1 MVIIPKKL
9 YTPIYFFFVITLLNG
24 REEFFNDKIMIYI
37 DNKITDF
44 QVMDDQVTTSISGL
58 NDLSKEE
65 KVNSIQQWLPNARP
79 NDRNADI
86 YLARYF
92 VVEFED
98 PKDDLDD
105 MVNKFLSI
113 DQIRYSEKMGIIEPA
128 YVPNDSLWDQLYGLP
143 QVKADL
149 AYDFWDIDGGILPG
163 QMESGEI
170 VVAIPDIGLKWD
182 HPDLIDNI
190 WQNLGED
197 ADGDGVVL
205 EFADTVWVFDP
216 GDTNGIDDDED
227 GYIDN
232 FIGYDP
238 AMSDNDPAPLN
249 KFHEHG
255 TKVAGNVSAVT
266 NNGIGLASV
275 GFSVKLMGVNANNN
289 IDEPWYLTH
298 TNQAVLAAAQM
309 GADIINCS
317 WVSLAFN
324 DYQYNLFNTVK
335 NEYGCITVAAAG
347 NGVSNGGVEDTTD
360 FNPRYPAAYDNT
372 VSVTALGENST
383 FNCWANVHETVDIGA
398 PGEFIICAMP
408 RDDELYALGTGT
420 SYATPLTAGA
430 IALVKSVIPDA
441 DNEVILSKIIHTA
454 EYYPDMDRTCV
465 GQELD
470 GLLGSGQL
478 NVYRAILACYY
489 PELSASEIDFQTDD
503 GFVNPGDTVV
513 VNVTVA
519 NSMGFEAAEN
529 VIATLSTNDSLLTV
543 INDQIV
549 FDDAI
554 PGGEELTGQFIIT
567 SPSNALLG
575 DIVCNIHFS
584 ATSGETFYETDIE
597 FQVPLSLGQFG
608 YPIENINVQTA
619 PIITDLDGNSLKEI
633 YFSADSMMYGTWVA
647 GFDVPGFPF
656 DAGIE
661 IGSSPAAGDL
671 DGNGDKELVFGSTD
685 GILYA
690 LTKTGTQHVAYGQS
704 DPIMGAPALCDMDQ
718 DGDLEIIFVSG
729 NETSGA
735 LYAIHDTGDD
745 VTGFPLDI
753 PEKMV
758 VGPAV
763 ADLDNDGVLDIVIV
777 TSDSNIYAV
786 DGTGIIKDG
795 FPFITSASLS
805 SPATLVDLD
814 GDQDL
819 EIAAGNE
826 NGELYVLHHDG
837 SLMASFS
844 AGDAI
849 RGGISVAD
857 INGNGSLEL
866 LFTGYDN
873 HVHAWDPVAN
883 TEAFGWPVDLGTDA
897 VTEPLTADL
906 DNDGD
911 LEVVTATITG
921 TIHINHHDGTPYQN
935 FPYSSQDSIY
945 STPAIGDLD
954 NDGDYELIVGTL
966 MGLQVIDMQE
976 AAGDRY
982 SWQVYRGN
990 AHRDGYFDVTLASI
1004 TPNKNVLPTEY
1015 SLGNNYPNP
1024 FNPITRFTYSLPEDV
1039 RVSITVYDIKGRA
1052 VKTLVDSEQ
1061 SAGYKSIQWNATND
1075 AGAPVSTGLYFYI
1088 IQAGNFNQT
1097 KKMILLK

>member
-1 MVIIPKKL
+1 MIITPKKL
-9 YTPIYFFFVITLLNG
+9 FTPIYFFFVITLLNG

-37 DNKITDF
+37 DNKVKDF
-44 QVMDDQVTTSISGL
+44 QIMDDQVTTSISGL

-98 PKDDLDD
+98 PKDDLDGI
-105 MVNKFLSI
+105 VNKFLSI
-113 DQIRYSEKMGIIEPA
+113 DQIRASEKMGIIEPA

-149 AYDFWDIDGGILPG
+149 AFDLWDIDAGILPG
-163 QMESGEI
+163 QMDSGEV

-197 ADGDGVVL
+197 ADGDGTVL
-205 EFADTVWVFDP
+205 EYIGSHWYFDP
-216 GDTNGIDDDED
+216 DDENGIDDDDD
-227 GYIDN
+227 GYTDN

-238 AMSDNDPAPLN
+238 AMGDNDPAPPN
-249 KFHEHG
+249 ADHQHG

-266 NNGIGLASV
+266 NNGIGLSSV

-289 IDEPWYLTH
+289 VDEPWYLTH

-317 WVSLAFN
+317 WVSSAYME
-324 DYQYNLFNTVK
+324 YQDNLFQSVY
-335 NEYGCITVAAAG
+335 NEYNCITVAAAG
-347 NGVSNGGVEDTTD
+347 NGVSNGGIDDTTD
-360 FNPRYPAAYDNT
+360 FSPRYPAAYDNV
-372 VSVTALGENST
+372 VSVTALGENSS

-398 PGEFIICAMP
+398 PGEYIICAMP
-408 RDDELYALGTGT
+408 TIELYALGTGT

-430 IALVKSVIPDA
+430 IALIKSVIPNA
-441 DNEVILSKIIHTA
+441 SNETIISKIINTA
-454 EYYPDMDRTCV
+454 DYYPDMERSCSGV
-465 GQELD
+465 ELD

-478 NVYRAILACYY
+478 NIYKAMTATVY
-489 PELSASEIDFQTDD
+489 PELSVSEIDFQTDD
-503 GFVNPGDTVV
+503 GFVNPGDTVIV
-513 VNVTVA
+513 DVTIA
-519 NSMGFEAAEN
+519 NSLGYEPAEN
-529 VIATLSTNDSLLTV
+529 VIATLSTSDSMLIF
-543 INDQIV
+543 INDQFV
-549 FDDAI
+549 LDDAI
-554 PGGEELTGQFIIT
+554 PTGEELTGHFIIT

-575 DIVCNIHFS
+575 DIVCNINLS
-584 ATSGETFYETDIE
+584 ATSGDFSYQNDIE
-597 FQVPLSLGQFG
+597 FQVTLSLGQFG
-608 YPIENINVQTA
+608 YPIENVSVHTA

-661 IGSSPAAGDL
+661 IGSSPASGDL
-671 DGNGDKELVFGSTD
+671 DGNGDRELVFGSTD

-690 LTKTGTQHVAYGQS
+690 LTKTGTQHMAYGQS

-718 DGDLEIIFVSG
+718 DGDLEIIFVSS
-729 NETSGA
+729 NATSGT

-763 ADLDNDGVLDIVIV
+763 ADLDNDEVLDIVIV
-777 TSDSNIYAV
+777 TADSNIYAV

-795 FPFITSASLS
+795 FPFITSASIS
-805 SPATLVDLD
+805 SPAVIVNLD

-844 AGDAI
+844 TGDAI
-849 RGGISVAD
+849 LGGVSVAD
-857 INGNGSLEL
+857 IDGNGSIEL
-866 LFTGYDN
+866 LFTGDDERL
-873 HVHAWDPVAN
+873 HAWDPIADA
-883 TEAFGWPVDLGTDA
+883 EAFGWPIDLGSPGIS
-897 VTEPLTADL
+897 EPITADM

-911 LEVVTATITG
+911 LEVFTMTVSG
-921 TIHINHHDGTPYQN
+921 DVHIDHHDGTPYQN
-935 FPYSSQDSIY
+935 FPYSSQDSVY

-966 MGLQVIDMQE
+966 MNLQVIDIQE
-976 AAGDRY
+976 EAGDRY
-982 SWQVYRGN
+982 SWQLYRGN
-990 AHRDGYFDVTLASI
+990 AHRDGYFDVTLASL
-1004 TPNKNVLPTEY
+1004 TPNENVIPTEY
-1015 SLGNNYPNP
+1015 SVGNNYPNP
-1024 FNPITRFTYSLPEDV
+1024 FNPTTKFNYSLPEDV
-1039 RVSITVYDIKGRA
+1039 RVSITVYDIQGRA

-1061 SAGYKSIQWNATND
+1061 SAGYKSIQWNATNN
-1075 AGAPVSTGLYFYI
+1075 AGASVSAGFYFYR
-1088 IQAGNFNQT
+1088 IQSSNYNQT
-1097 KKMILLK
+1097 KKMIFLK

>member
-1 MVIIPKKL
+1 MIIIPKKL

-79 NDRNADI
+79 NDRNGGI

-98 PKDDLDD
+98 SKDDLDD

-113 DQIRYSEKMGIIEPA
+113 DQIRASEKMVIVEPA

-143 QVKADL
+143 QVKANL
-149 AYDFWDIDGGILPG
+149 AYDLWDIDGGILPG
-163 QMESGEI
+163 QMDSGEV

-205 EFADTVWVFDP
+205 EFIDDEWVFDP
-216 GDTNGIDDDED
+216 DDENGIDDDDD
-227 GYIDN
+227 GYTDN
-232 FIGYDP
+232 FVGYDP
-238 AMSDNDPAPLN
+238 AMGDNDPYPLRAN
-249 KFHEHG
+249 HVHG

-266 NNGIGLASV
+266 NNGIGLSSV

-289 IDEPWYLTH
+289 VDEPWYLTH
-298 TNQAVLAAAQM
+298 TSQAVLAAAQM

-317 WVSLAFN
+317 WISGYSTAFEM
-324 DYQYNLFNTVK
+324 LFETVY
-335 NEYGCITVAAAG
+335 NEYGCISLGAAG
-347 NGVSNGGVEDTTD
+347 NGVSNGGIEDTTG
-360 FNPRYPAAYDNT
+360 FNPWYPAGYESAIG
-372 VSVTALGENST
+372 VTALGANNT
-383 FNCWANVHETVDIGA
+383 FNCWANVGEHIDIGA
-398 PGEFIICAMP
+398 PGEYIICAYTY
-408 RDDELYALGTGT
+408 DDTLYALGTGT

-430 IALVKSVIPDA
+430 VALVKSVIPSA
-441 DNEVILSKIIHTA
+441 DNETIISKIINTA
-454 EYYPDMDRTCV
+454 DHYPDMERSCV
-465 GQELD
+465 GQSIE
-470 GLLGSGQL
+470 GLVGSGQL
-478 NVYRAILACYY
+478 NIYRAVLACTY
-489 PELSASEIDFQTDD
+489 PELLPTEISYQTDD
-503 GFVNPGDTVV
+503 GFINPGDTVIV
-513 VNVTVA
+513 DVIIT
-519 NSMGFEAAEN
+519 NSLGFEDAEN
-529 VIATLSTNDSLLTV
+529 VIATLSTADPNFS
-543 INDQIV
+543 IISDQIIS
-549 FDDAI
+549 DNTMPD
-554 PGGEELTGQFIIT
+554 GGELAGQFVFT
-567 SPSNALLG
+567 STDNASLG
-575 DIVCNIHFS
+575 DIPFNINFT
-584 ATSGETFYETDIE
+584 ANSGETSYENDV
-597 FQVPLSLGQFG
+597 QLWVPLSLGLYGF
-608 YPIENINVQTA
+608 PIEDVDVQA
-619 PIITDLDGNSLKEI
+619 SPIITDLDGNSMNEI
-633 YFSADSMMYGTWVA
+633 YFSSDSMMYGTWVA

-656 DAGIE
+656 NAGANISTS
-661 IGSSPAAGDL
+661 IAAGDL

-685 GILYA
+685 GMLYA
-690 LTKTGTQHVAYGQS
+690 LINTGTQYLAYGQS
-704 DPIMGAPALCDMDQ
+704 DPIMGAPALSDLDQ
-718 DGDLEIIFVSG
+718 DGDLEIIFTASNDESG
-729 NETSGA
+729 I

-777 TSDSNIYAV
+777 TVDSNIYAV

-805 SPATLVDLD
+805 SPATLLDLD

-819 EIAAGNE
+819 EIAAGDE

-837 SLMASFS
+837 SLMTSFS

-849 RGGISVAD
+849 RGGVSAAD
-857 INGNGSLEL
+857 IDGNGSMEL
-866 LFTGYDN
+866 LFTGSDERL
-873 HVHAWDPVAN
+873 HAWDPIADA
-883 TEAFGWPVDLGTDA
+883 EAFGWPIDLGSPGIS
-897 VTEPLTADL
+897 EPITVDM
-906 DNDGD
+906 DSDGD

-935 FPYSSQDSIY
+935 FPYSSQDSVY

-954 NDGDYELIVGTL
+954 NDGDFEVIVGTSSDL
-966 MGLQVIDMQE
+966 RVIDIAQE
-976 AAGDRY
+976 AGDRY
-982 SWQVYRGN
+982 AWSSYRGN
-990 AHRDGYFDVTLASI
+990 NHRDGYFDVTLASI
-1004 TPNKNVLPTEY
+1004 TPNDNVLPTEY

-1024 FNPITRFTYSLPEDV
+1024 FNPITKFTYSLPEDV
-1039 RVSITVYDIKGRA
+1039 RVSITVYDIQGRA

-1061 SAGYKSIQWNATND
+1061 SAGYKSIQWNATNS
-1075 AGAPVSTGLYFYI
+1075 AGAPVSAGLYFYR
-1088 IQAGNFNQT
+1088 IQSSNFSQT
-1097 KKMILLK
+1097 KKMIFLK